1 MSIVRFNDNH
11 QWVRLDGSEAVVGIT
26 DYAQTQLGEIVHVD
40 LPQVGKRVE
49 QAREV
54 AAIESV
60 KVANELLAP
69 LSGEVTGVNTALND
83 DPAKINGDPMGKG
96 WLFKLRLADAKEFDA
111 LLDEEA
117 YKRFVNALGTTNL

>member
-1 MSIVRFNDNH
+1 MSIVRFNENH

-49 QAREV
+49 QAKEV
-54 AAIESV
+54 GAIESV

-69 LSGEVTGVNTALND
+69 LSGEVTGVNTALNG
-83 DPAKINGDPMGKG
+83 DPAKINGDPMGEG
-96 WLFKLRLADAKEFDA
+96 WLFKLRLTDAKEFDA